1 MSLLFLPMVPFGNAP
16 PIISQA
22 VIQGS
27 NIQLNG
33 QPWAGR
39 WLRQGGQF
47 FVEETWA
54 TNALGLS
61 FLPANQPNPPHN
73 RQRIKW
79 FSSPQFLP
87 VTFATP
93 ATYRFVALPNLAE
106 KWRIT
111 AKGDTLQISTPP
123 AQLLAVR
130 ASRQV
135 WGDRLVLELNSPAPF
150 QIQRSTNGTV
160 LVLNAGSSAELARQ
174 QFSGA
179 AVSSVRLQPQG
190 NSTVIAINAPIEPE
204 LDTLSNPYRL
214 VLDFRASP
222 SPSRSAVNSRLWAN
236 GIAVIEQ
243 TVAIPNSPEQFRVH
257 ALEVDLKQAGLA
269 MRPMWS
275 NPLGMFG
282 TSPLKAIAQLW
293 QATAAINAGFFNR
306 DRRLPVGA
314 IRSEGQWLAGA
325 ALYRGAIAWND
336 KGEVL
341 IDRLN
346 YTEQLELPNAK
357 LAITNLNSG
366 YVQRGVARYTRGWGE
381 YYQTMTDNEILVLV
395 QNQQVTGQFQS
406 GQAGQS
412 QIPIPQDGY
421 LLVLRGV
428 PELVNT
434 LAIATP
440 ISISAGIS
448 PASFEQFPHVI
459 GAGPLLLKNSQ
470 IVLNPAQ
477 EGFSPAFA
485 EQRAMRSAIA
495 TAKSGKILLVTVNP
509 STQNTLP
516 TLHQTAQVLQQLGA
530 VDALN
535 LDGGSSAGLYLG
547 GNLLNRENT
556 SAIHSAIGIFLNQPA
571 PK

>member
-1 MSLLFLPMVPFGNAP
+1 MSFVFLAKVPFDNAP
-16 PIISQA
+16 LIITQA
-22 VIQGS
+22 INQGS

-54 TNALGLS
+54 TNALGIA
-61 FLPANQPNPPHN
+61 FLPANQPNPPSN

-79 FSSPQFLP
+79 FSSPQFLS

-93 ATYRFVALPNLAE
+93 PNYRFVALPSFAE
-106 KWRIT
+106 KWRMT
-111 AKGDTLQISTPP
+111 ARGDTLQITTPP
-123 AQLLAVR
+123 AKLLAVR
-130 ASRQV
+130 TSRQTG
-135 WGDRLVLELNSPAPF
+135 GDRLVLELDAPAPF
-150 QIQRSTNGTV
+150 QVQRSANGTV
-160 LVLNAGSSAELARQ
+160 LVINASSSAELARQ

-179 AVSSVRLQPQG
+179 VVSSLRLQSQG
-190 NSTVIAINAPIEPE
+190 NSTVLSINAPIEPE

-214 VLDFRASP
+214 VLDFRTSP
-222 SPSRSAVNSRLWAN
+222 APSRSAVNSRLWAN

-243 TVAIPNSPEQFRVH
+243 TVAIPNSPEQFQVH
-257 ALEVDLKQAGLA
+257 ALEIDPKQVV

-282 TSPLKAIAQLW
+282 TSPLKAMAELW

-325 ALYRGAIAWND
+325 ALNRGAIAWND
-336 KGEVL
+336 QGEVL

-366 YVQRGVARYTRGWGE
+366 YVQTGVARYTRGWGE

-448 PASFEQFPHVI
+448 PASFAQFPHAI

-470 IVLNPAQ
+470 IVLNPAL
-477 EGFSPAFA
+477 ESFSPAFA
-485 EQRAMRSAIA
+485 EQRALRSAIA
-495 TAKSGKILLVTVNP
+495 TTKSGKILLVTVNASP
-509 STQNTLP
+509 QNTLP
-516 TLHQTAQVLQQLGA
+516 TLSQTAQVLQQLGA

-556 SAIHSAIGIFLNQPA
+556 SAIHNAIGIFLNQPA

>member
-54 TNALGLS
+54 NHALGIA

-179 AVSSVRLQPQG
+179 VVSSLRLQPQG
-190 NSTVIAINAPIEPE
+190 NSTVFAINAPIEPE

-214 VLDFRASP
+214 VLDFRTSAAS
-222 SPSRSAVNSRLWAN
+222 SRSAVNSRLWAN

-243 TVAIPNSPEQFRVH
+243 AVAIPNSPEQFRVH
-257 ALEVDLKQAGLA
+257 ALEIDPKQVV

-282 TSPLKAIAQLW
+282 TSPLKAMAELW

-314 IRSEGQWLAGA
+314 IRSQGQWLAGA